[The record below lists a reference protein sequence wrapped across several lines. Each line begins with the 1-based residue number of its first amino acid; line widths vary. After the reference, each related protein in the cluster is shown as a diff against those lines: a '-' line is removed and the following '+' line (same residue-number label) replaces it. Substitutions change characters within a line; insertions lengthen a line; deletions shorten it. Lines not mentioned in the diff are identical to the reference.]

1 MWVYLETAFMIALC
15 ESEKALLVQASTKG
29 ILADHERGNWIE

>member
-1 MWVYLETAFMIALC
+1 MWVYLETAFMIAC